1 MDDDGEGELYL
12 SNGVREALQAFYHV
26 IAAHGMQWLLL

>member
-1 MDDDGEGELYL
+1 MDNDGEGELYL
-12 SNGVREALQAFYHV
+12 SNGVREALQALYHV